1 MVVRDTHDGMIYDW
15 DKLYVRIFVVQ
26 SGSRQGQ
33 EGAGGF
39 GRHNDPVS
47 RLLQLEP
54 LKRDDSATATTIQSD
69 EA

>member
-1 MVVRDTHDGMIYDW
+1 MIGTNST
-15 DKLYVRIFVVQ
+15 YVYLWSNPG
-26 SGSRQGQ
+26 SGQGQ